1 VRHERMKL
9 AVLTAGIDAVRQI
22 GDELPIVWPAAE

>member
-1 VRHERMKL
+1 MKL
-9 AVLTAGIDAVRQI
+9 AVLAAGIDALRKI